1 MKLFECQNC
10 GHPLY
15 FENSRC
21 ESCGRH
27 LGFVSAAMTM
37 AALEPSG
44 KRWKS
49 LADPISDYIY
59 CANLAFDGCN
69 WLIPA
74 DSGQTF
80 CAACRHNR
88 TIPDL
93 SDQHNLILW
102 QRIEVAKR
110 RLFYS
115 LLRLKLSLRNKTE
128 DPTGLV
134 FDFLAPT
141 NKPVLT
147 GHLEGVITIN
157 LSEADDSEREKQRG
171 AFDEPYRT
179 LLGHFVTKSGIIIG
193 IASCVIMG
201 R

>member
-1 MKLFECQNC
+1 
-10 GHPLY
+10 
-15 FENSRC
+15 
-21 ESCGRH
+21 
-27 LGFVSAAMTM
+27 MTM

-115 LLRLKLSLRNKTE
+115 LLRLKLPLRNKTE

-147 GHLEGVITIN
+147 GHLDGVITIN
-157 LSEADDSEREKQRG
+157 LSEADDLSEKSSAAHSRSHI
-171 AFDEPYRT
+171 APFLDT
-179 LLGHFVTKSGIIIG
+179 SVTKSGIIIG
-193 IASCVIMG
+193 IASCVIMD

>member
-1 MKLFECQNC
+1 MRLFECQAC

-15 FENSRC
+15 FENSEC
-21 ESCGRH
+21 ESCGRP
-27 LGFVSAAMTM
+27 LGFISAAMMMT
-37 AALEPSG
+37 ALEPSG

-49 LADPISDYIY
+49 LAEPISDYIY

-93 SDQHNLILW
+93 SDQHNLTLW
-102 QRIEVAKR
+102 RRMEVAKR

-115 LLRLKLSLRNKTE
+115 LLRLHLPLRNKTE

-141 NKPVLT
+141 HKPVLT
-147 GHLEGVITIN
+147 GHLE
-157 LSEADDSEREKQRG
+157 A
-171 AFDEPYRT
+171 
-179 LLGHFVTKSGIIIG
+179 
-193 IASCVIMG
+193 
-201 R
+201 